1 MERAHVR
8 QAPVGCHS
16 TPTSTPHNRMGHP
29 QGGPCPLHWQ
39 PTILKLQFLY
49 FIGMETIHHTER
61 LCASDFLG
69 PGPALAQDQLYTD
82 KRQPARLPKR
92 QGTPG
97 FEPGTI
103 RTAAECSTTEL
114 RTHQWSLGPAA
125 KTSLLP
131 GFEPGLP
138 DSRSGVLTTT
148 LQELLLLII
157 LLPAAGAFSSVV
169 ERPFCIRKV
178 EGSNPSSSIRHILH
192 ADSQQ
197 REAPMQANQAVTG
210 NRTRVSTATT
220 WCSNQ

>member
-1 MERAHVR
+1 MRCTCSGWSRNLKGAIRGLQPCRPLPALPGNSWACMERAHVR

-157 LLPAAGAFSSVV
+157 LLPAAGGV
-169 ERPFCIRKV
+169 
-178 EGSNPSSSIRHILH
+178 
-192 ADSQQ
+192 
-197 REAPMQANQAVTG
+197 
-210 NRTRVSTATT
+210 
-220 WCSNQ
+220 